1 MSANTWVDSVLR
13 IARGRADRLWH
24 IGSECGRGTPDY
36 DIPAF
41 IRRGIR
47 IPALE
52 TFHGDGPH
60 AATADRRAG
69 GERHPHPEE
78 F

>member
-1 MSANTWVDSVLR
+1 MSANTWVESILR

-24 IGSECGRGTPDY
+24 AGSGCGRGTPDY

-52 TFHGDGPH
+52 TFHGNESQP
-60 AATADRRAG
+60 ATTDRRSSG
-69 GERHPHPEE
+69 KPHPHREE

>member
-1 MSANTWVDSVLR
+1 MGNNTWVGAVMR
-13 IARGRADRLWH
+13 FARNRADHMWPTRCTDRA
-24 IGSECGRGTPDY
+24 STPDY

-52 TFHGDGPH
+52 VFHTSMSSPTGN
-60 AATADRRAG
+60 AVADLAPCVRR
-69 GERHPHPEE
+69 EE
-78 F
+78 